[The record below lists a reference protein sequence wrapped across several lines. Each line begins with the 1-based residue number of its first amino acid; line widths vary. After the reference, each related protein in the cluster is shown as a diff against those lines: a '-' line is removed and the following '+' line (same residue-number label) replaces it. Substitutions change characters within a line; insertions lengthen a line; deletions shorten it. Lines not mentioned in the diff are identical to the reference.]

1 MVDKKDFMGALAQE
15 LEDKKTGK
23 KERIENVDDFE
34 PKAKPRPVEDVFAMP
49 KMEEKPVEQTQTA
62 QSSFQEIYTS
72 ETNEEKGGIL
82 PDSYGQE
89 TFQKIEKPKRTISKK
104 AIAFIIIALLLLAG
118 LLYWLLWAP
127 KITMPNFVGKNIS
140 DVSSWARQNKMEAS
154 AIATKEEYNFE
165 YASNIVI
172 DQSVAEGKKVKPS
185 TPITITVS
193 KGADPSEEINFPSD
207 LRSMTKDEI
216 EDWIQENKLQK
227 TKITTQFSTTVENG
241 HVISYELKNTDE
253 GSFERGSTLN
263 IVVSKGPA
271 PAGQVTVEN
280 FEGKTL
286 AEAQTWANNKK
297 LTFNKEEAFSD
308 TVDSG
313 RIMSQ
318 SVKAGEA
325 LKEGDVFTVVVSK
338 GKGIHIPNLV
348 GYSKEQL
355 DAWQANK
362 NNTVVVIPSSR
373 YNTAP
378 EGTVIAQS
386 IAPGTVVES
395 GEVLELGISLYL
407 PILETH
413 SREWLGK
420 DYLQLKAKIDEFNSH
435 GANIQAGQYGDF
447 QWNICSDTYPT
458 PGQIIDYACLYG
470 TSDLADGCGRP
481 LNLDSRVAYTISTG
495 ACTVDKKVLHK
506 EDMQSLARIQQWC
519 VSNGLTYSID
529 PSPMDKNTFDGNVE
543 ITLKNGTRYIKN
555 SNEYPVIIDK
565 DEIINIHW
573 NYEKETN
580 PPTPTATTDGNG

>member
-1 MVDKKDFMGALAQE
+1 MVQ
-15 LEDKKTGK
+15 
-23 KERIENVDDFE
+23 R
-34 PKAKPRPVEDVFAMP
+34 
-49 KMEEKPVEQTQTA
+49 
-62 QSSFQEIYTS
+62 
-72 ETNEEKGGIL
+72 
-82 PDSYGQE
+82 
-89 TFQKIEKPKRTISKK
+89 IEKPKRTISKK

-165 YASNIVI
+165 YADSIVI
-172 DQSVAEGKKVKPS
+172 DQSVPEGKKVKPS

-193 KGADPSEEINFPSD
+193 KGADPTEEINFPSD
-207 LRSMTKDEI
+207 LKSMTKDEI

-318 SVKAGEA
+318 SVKVGEA
-325 LKEGDVFTVVVSK
+325 LKEGDVFTVVVST
-338 GKGIHIPNLV
+338 GKCIHIPNLV
-348 GYSKEQL
+348 GYTKEQL

-362 NNTVVVIPSSR
+362 NNTVVVVPSSR

-378 EGTVIAQS
+378 AGTVIAQS

-435 GANIQAGQYGDF
+435 GANIQAGEYGVHAERK
-447 QWNICSDTYPT
+447 CSDEFPI
-458 PGQIIDYACLYG
+458 PGSIINYTCEGG
-470 TSDLADGCGRP
+470 TVDSMGDTNYSAGCERP
-481 LNLDSRVAYTISTG
+481 LNLNSKVGYQVSTGPCTVSGVIPDGRTIKVSVDGKIHFNNDTFTDLLQKGNNYTI
-495 ACTVDKKVLHK
+495 
-506 EDMQSLARIQQWC
+506 
-519 VSNGLTYSID
+519 
-529 PSPMDKNTFDGNVE
+529 
-543 ITLKNGTRYIKN
+543 
-555 SNEYPVIIDK
+555 
-565 DEIINIHW
+565 NI
-573 NYEKETN
+573 EFIS
-580 PPTPTATTDGNG
+580 D